1 MQLQHSGGLCP
12 KVSKPNLLCNCFYV
26 YLDGDKYTKIGI
38 GVIIQILEGLH
49 ALCYRSRM
57 KLLPLPI
64 YLFFR
69 KGRELSWFC
78 PSVFCYL
85 IAVCPSV
92 WILEIQKTSIRLPLL
107 SFK

>member
-64 YLFFR
+64 FCFLEREGSSLGFVHLF
-69 KGRELSWFC
+69 S
-78 PSVFCYL
+78 
-85 IAVCPSV
+85 A
-92 WILEIQKTSIRLPLL
+92 TSLL
-107 SFK
+107 FALQSGY